1 MLRIL
6 IYALLMHLLLTSCE
20 PLAED
25 AQVRHFVIR
34 KGDHYSSPRYAETL
48 QANKLVFEAT
58 FDATAKYTFDEYYQ
72 DSTNKLLG
80 FSDCNSEHHENSAR
94 FGWMWFNDQLEIHAY
109 CYINGVRHTQFIGIA
124 TLNEP
129 GRYEIE
135 VKDTDYIFRF
145 NDNIPVVMPR
155 GNTCDKGVYYM
166 LWPYFG
172 GTMPAPHDV
181 HVAVRML
188 H

>member
-20 PLAED
+20 PLPED
-25 AQVRHFVIR
+25 AQVRHFVVR
-34 KGDHYSSPRYAETL
+34 KGEHYSKPRYVETL
-48 QANKLVFEAT
+48 QARKLVFEAT
-58 FDATAKYTFDEYYQ
+58 FVETAIYAFDDYYQ
-72 DSTNKLLG
+72 DSNNKLLG

-94 FGWMWFNDQLEIHAY
+94 LGSMWLNDRLEIHAY
-109 CYINGVRHTQFIGIA
+109 CYANGVRNTQFIGIG

-135 VKDTDYIFRF
+135 IKVSDYVFRF
-145 NDNIPVVMPR
+145 KDKPPVAMKR
-155 GNTCDKGVYYM
+155 GDTCDRGVYYM

-172 GTMPAPHDV
+172 GSMPAPHDV
-181 HVAVRML
+181 HVAIRVL

>member
-1 MLRIL
+1 MLRVL
-6 IYALLMHLLLTSCE
+6 IYALLMHFLLNSCE
-20 PLAED
+20 PLPEN

-34 KGDHYSSPRYAETL
+34 KGEHYSRPRYVEML
-48 QANKLVFEAT
+48 QTNKLVFEAT
-58 FDATAKYTFDEYYQ
+58 FDETAIYHFDDYYQ
-72 DSTNKLLG
+72 DSANKLFG

-94 FGWMWFNDQLEIHAY
+94 FGWMWFNDRLEIHAY
-109 CYINGVRHTQFIGIA
+109 CYANGVRSSQFVGIA
-124 TLNEP
+124 ALNEP

-135 VKDTDYIFRF
+135 IKDSQYVFRF
-145 NDNIPVVMPR
+145 NDNSPVAMER

-172 GTMPAPHDV
+172 GEIPAPHDV
-181 HVAVRML
+181 HVAIRVL